1 MLEIITGDNQTE
13 VWELLTKLNHKLVH
27 WVKCNGLALNLE
39 KTKYMIFARK
49 RNSNSDLEVVL
60 NRVKIERKKRKH
72 AFWVL

>member
-27 WVKCNGLALNLE
+27 WVKCNVLALNLE

-60 NRVKIERKKRKH
+60 NRVKIHRKKRKH